1 MKLFC
6 SIAAIAIL
14 LTVNMTGTID
24 KEGHA
29 YFNKAIKNAGTTY
42 LIARGL
48 NGAIS
53 LIQDGEVAATPGG
66 VGVSISPGEILD
78 PLNDLIEQFS
88 YVMLLA
94 TAVLGIQKLFL
105 IFSGWWVMKAVV
117 ALLLVVGLAAFLFK
131 KTPCLSKFNRPLL
144 FKILILALSLRFM
157 VPLVVLSNS
166 IFESIFLS
174 QRLND
179 NMAQIKL
186 VEDMASETENDE
198 SADQEGWLNTITQ
211 KARELGEYKE
221 KASIL
226 KEKIS
231 ASVDTIVNLIALFVI
246 QTILFPLAFLY
257 AGIKLVKYL
266 FGYNFSR
273 L

>member
-1 MKLFC
+1 MKLFFP
-6 SIAAIAIL
+6 IAVIAIL
-14 LTVNMTGTID
+14 LTVNITNTID

-94 TAVLGIQKLFL
+94 TAVLSIQKLFL
-105 IFSGWWVMKAVV
+105 IFSGWWVIKAVV
-117 ALLLVVGLAAFLFK
+117 ALFLVMGLTGFLFK
-131 KTPCLSKFNRPLL
+131 KIQFFTKFNRPLL

-166 IFESIFLS
+166 IFESIFLN

-179 NMAQIKL
+179 NMVQIQL
-186 VEDMASETENDE
+186 VEDMASEAESDE
-198 SADQEGWLNTITQ
+198 SADQESWLSALTQ
-211 KARELGEYKE
+211 KAKELGEYKE

-226 KEKIS
+226 KEKVS
-231 ASVDTIVNLIALFVI
+231 ASVDTIINLIALFVI
-246 QTILFPLAFLY
+246 QTILFPLVFLY
-257 AGIKLVKYL
+257 AGIKLVRYL